1 MWQLALELAT
11 EMPFRRAAKVLG
23 YLAPS
28 VSSMGVW
35 SVVKAAGE
43 EACAEAVKLKEDV
56 FEHGR
61 LPEGQKVT
69 SNLFIEGDE
78 VCIKRQ
84 SGKGKSLGVKLV
96 VGYEGKKGIRK
107 RLENR
112 HSVAGVTDGEGIWEE
127 AICVFGQKWLMS
139 EVTKVRIGGDGA
151 NWVKKGADYFPAASY
166 HLDPFHLRKRLTEA
180 LSSTQAY
187 EAVTEGIARLDSNA
201 VIEALDQAAAPLR
214 GARKKRVKDLKKY
227 LLDNWAGIAQLPEE
241 ERLGAIEGQVRH
253 TIARRMKRIGARW
266 SVEGA
271 DRMSRLLAA
280 RANDELHR
288 YIGQSK
294 SIVSQLLN
302 FDTPVEKK
310 FVCGKEDLESW
321 VRASMPALRG
331 PFAGRPWVKYVLKEI
346 GSMQWPA

>member
-1 MWQLALELAT
+1 
-11 EMPFRRAAKVLG
+11 
-23 YLAPS
+23 
-28 VSSMGVW
+28 
-35 SVVKAAGE
+35 
-43 EACAEAVKLKEDV
+43 
-56 FEHGR
+56 
-61 LPEGQKVT
+61 
-69 SNLFIEGDE
+69 
-78 VCIKRQ
+78 
-84 SGKGKSLGVKLV
+84 
-96 VGYEGKKGIRK
+96 
-107 RLENR
+107 
-112 HSVAGVTDGEGIWEE
+112 
-127 AICVFGQKWLMS
+127 
-139 EVTKVRIGGDGA
+139 
-151 NWVKKGADYFPAASY
+151 
-166 HLDPFHLRKRLTEA
+166 
-180 LSSTQAY
+180 
-187 EAVTEGIARLDSNA
+187 